1 MGKKSNRRMNDEPF
15 LFSEEDMKGGKI
27 IRKKDDLEQFTDAV
41 VYVLEILEHF
51 DKPGIN
57 SIAEECYYN
66 SLEAHGINE
75 TIYLHS
81 IPGYFFNIIQYI
93 ALEYCVQKVATPFYR
108 WSTFMPE
115 GCYERGLMQ
124 YEQQKAKKNIRNRI

>member
-1 MGKKSNRRMNDEPF
+1 MNDELL
-15 LFSEEDMKGGKI
+15 LFSEEDMKGGQI
-27 IRKKDDLEQFTDAV
+27 IRKRKKDDLEQFTDAV

-51 DKPGIN
+51 DKPGIKC
-57 SIAEECYYN
+57 IAEECYYN
-66 SLEAHGINE
+66 SLEAHGLNE
-75 TIYLHS
+75 TFHFHS

-93 ALEYCVQKVATPFYR
+93 ALEFCVQKMAIPFYR

-124 YEQQKAKKNIRNRI
+124 YEQKKAKKNMRNKM